1 MTLRLTRLQ
10 AERRAA
16 FRVVGAQLVLTLSL
30 AVLALA
36 LGGPRAAASALWGG
50 AIGMAATSLMA
61 LAVFRPAE
69 GSNPGRIL
77 WGMLLGQVVK
87 IALTVALLV
96 VAFRSPR
103 VVPLPLLGAYVATF
117 AAYWF
122 ASALPARRH

>member
-16 FRVVGAQLVLTLSL
+16 FRVVGAQLVLTLLL

-36 LGGPRAAASALWGG
+36 LGGPRSAASALWGG

-69 GSNPGRIL
+69 GSSPTRIL
-77 WGMLLGQVVK
+77 WGVLLGQTLK
-87 IALTVALLV
+87 IALTVALLIT
-96 VAFRSPR
+96 AFRSPR
-103 VVPLPLLGAYVATF
+103 VEPLSLLGAYMASF
-117 AAYWF
+117 APYWF
-122 ASALPARRH
+122 ASGLPARRR